1 MTKNEVFDING
12 VNPEVG
18 DKIAYAVGWTTNN
31 AYINVAVITKIVE
44 TEKTVKLELETKKTG
59 LYAEGDNTDTYG
71 LKRNS
76 TLGFPSTHCKFII
89 LEHGSTTA

>member
-31 AYINVAVITKIVE
+31 AYINVAVITDIIE
-44 TEKTVKLELETKKTG
+44 TEKTVKLG
-59 LYAEGDNTDTYG
+59 LNIQKSGLWGNKNNLYG
-71 LKRNS
+71 LERNS
-76 TLGFPSTHCKFII
+76 VLGFPARHCKFII
-89 LEHGSTTA
+89 LEHGAQN

>member
-12 VNPEVG
+12 INPEVG

-44 TEKTVKLELETKKTG
+44 TEKTVKLCLKIQKTG
-59 LYAEGDNTDTYG
+59 LNGKDDKESSYG
-71 LKRNS
+71 LERNS
-76 TLGFPSTHCKFII
+76 ALQFPSIHCKFII
-89 LEHGSTTA
+89 LEHAVQN

>member
-12 VNPEVG
+12 INPEVG

-44 TEKTVKLELETKKTG
+44 TEKTVKLELETQKTG
-59 LYAEGDNTDTYG
+59 LNSKGDNIDSYG
-71 LKRNS
+71 LVRN
-76 TLGFPSTHCKFII
+76 TALKFPSTHCKFII
-89 LEHGSTTA
+89 LEHAAQN